1 MDLINTNVFIF
12 YNKFAIIIRINEKSD
27 NMNFLDKYGI
37 AIDNKELLSIAL
49 THSSYSNEH
58 GGNNYERLEFLGD
71 AVLQLIT
78 SEYFFKNYNY
88 QEGEL
93 SKIRASF
100 VCEEALAQYAK
111 DVGIDK
117 FIKVGNGQIK
127 NINDTIIADTFESVL
142 GAIYLDKGLDVA
154 KKYVLT
160 VLKPYVLE
168 HHVFLDDYKSRLQEM
183 VQTDKKSL
191 EYRLISESGPSHN
204 KTFIYEV
211 IIDGIVY
218 GRGKGKSKKE
228 AEQKAAYDAL
238 SKEAK

>member
-1 MDLINTNVFIF
+1 
-12 YNKFAIIIRINEKSD
+12 
-27 NMNFLDKYGI
+27 MNFLAKYNI
-37 AIDNKELLSIAL
+37 KLSNENLLKIAL

-58 GGNNYERLEFLGD
+58 GGENYERLEFLGD

-78 SEYFFKNYNY
+78 SEYFYKKYDY

-117 FIKVGNGQIK
+117 HIKVGNGQIR

-142 GAIYLDKGLDVA
+142 GAIYLDQGFEVA
-154 KKYVLT
+154 RKYALEVLS
-160 VLKPYVLE
+160 PYVLE
-168 HHVFLDDYKSRLQEM
+168 HHVFLGDYKSRLQEM

-191 EYRLISESGPSHN
+191 EYRLISETGPSHD
-204 KTFIYEV
+204 KTFIFEV
-211 IIDGIVY
+211 VIDGIVY
-218 GRGKGKSKKE
+218 GKGKGKSKKE
-228 AEQKAAYDAL
+228 AEQNAAYDAL
-238 SKEAK
+238 KKEAK

>member
-1 MDLINTNVFIF
+1 
-12 YNKFAIIIRINEKSD
+12 
-27 NMNFLDKYGI
+27 MNFLDKYNI
-37 AIDNKELLSIAL
+37 KIKNKELLNTAL

-58 GGNNYERLEFLGD
+58 GGSNYERLEFLGD

-78 SEYFFKNYNY
+78 SEYFYKKYNV

-100 VCEEALAQYAK
+100 VCEEALAQYSK

-117 FIKVGNGQIK
+117 HIKVGNGQIK

-142 GAIYLDKGLDVA
+142 GAIYLDQGFDVA
-154 KKYVLT
+154 KKYALEVLS
-160 VLKPYVLE
+160 PYVIE
-168 HHVFLDDYKSRLQEM
+168 HHVFLGDYKSRLQEM

-191 EYRLISESGPSHN
+191 EYRLISETGPSHD
-204 KTFIYEV
+204 KTFVFEV
-211 IIDGIVY
+211 VIDGIVY
-218 GRGKGKSKKE
+218 GTGTEKSKKE

-238 SKEAK
+238 KKVAK

>member
-1 MDLINTNVFIF
+1 
-12 YNKFAIIIRINEKSD
+12 
-27 NMNFLDKYGI
+27 MNFLDKYNI
-37 AIDNKELLSIAL
+37 KIKNKELLNTAL

-58 GGNNYERLEFLGD
+58 GGSNYERLEFLGD

-78 SEYFFKNYNY
+78 SEYFYKKYNV

-100 VCEEALAQYAK
+100 VCEEALAQYSK

-117 FIKVGNGQIK
+117 HIKVGNGQIK

-142 GAIYLDKGLDVA
+142 GAIYLDQGFDVA
-154 KKYVLT
+154 KKYALEVLS
-160 VLKPYVLE
+160 LYVIE
-168 HHVFLDDYKSRLQEM
+168 HHVFLGDYKSRLQEM

-191 EYRLISESGPSHN
+191 EYRLISETGPSHD
-204 KTFIYEV
+204 KTFVFEV
-211 IIDGIVY
+211 VIDGIVY
-218 GRGKGKSKKE
+218 GTGTGKSKKE

-238 SKEAK
+238 KKVAK